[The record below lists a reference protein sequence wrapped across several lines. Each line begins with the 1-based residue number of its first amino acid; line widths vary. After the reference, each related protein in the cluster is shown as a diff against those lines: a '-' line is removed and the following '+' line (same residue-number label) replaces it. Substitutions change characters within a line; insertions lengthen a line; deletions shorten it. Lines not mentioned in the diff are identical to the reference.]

1 MTFTKRQLRPRKQ
14 GSRKLQA
21 PLSLACLCAA
31 VTLFGVALA
40 AQQPQTASPSPTAA
54 TTAPNAGSP
63 PAASA
68 AAATAAEKPAP
79 STADAGNRNPNRQI
93 AEESA
98 RLLKMANDLMADI
111 EKSNK
116 DTLSIGVIRKA
127 DEIERFA
134 HDVRLKMNTEVG
146 AK

>member
-1 MTFTKRQLRPRKQ
+1 
-14 GSRKLQA
+14 
-21 PLSLACLCAA
+21 
-31 VTLFGVALA
+31 
-40 AQQPQTASPSPTAA
+40 
-54 TTAPNAGSP
+54 
-63 PAASA
+63 
-68 AAATAAEKPAP
+68 
-79 STADAGNRNPNRQI
+79 
-93 AEESA
+93 
-98 RLLKMANDLMADI
+98 MANDLMADI